1 MWDWRWLNLRQVSFL
16 FAYSRQYS
24 QHLFSGYQASFL
36 QHLLLWEQ
44 HGDEA
49 FIEGGED
56 WNMHWQQGGD
66 GAFMRGGRRHPRQD
80 QGRRVVL
87 LVLFSWSINSAQILI
102 LQLFLGGEGV
112 VGGRGRDII

>member
-1 MWDWRWLNLRQVSFL
+1 MWDWSWLDLDRL
-16 FAYSRQYS
+16 
-24 QHLFSGYQASFL
+24 
-36 QHLLLWEQ
+36 
-44 HGDEA
+44 A
-49 FIEGGED
+49 FIFSHTSDKILNIYFQVTKQAGEFTPTD
-56 WNMHWQQGGD
+56 WNKHWQQGGD